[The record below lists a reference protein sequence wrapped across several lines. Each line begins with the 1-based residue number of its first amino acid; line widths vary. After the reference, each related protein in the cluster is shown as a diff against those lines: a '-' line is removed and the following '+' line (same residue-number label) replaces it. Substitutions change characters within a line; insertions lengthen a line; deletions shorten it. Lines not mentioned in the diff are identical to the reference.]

1 MPKKNS
7 YLRSE
12 KNVEISA
19 EDAEQGVIVKGSLDT
34 LVLKDKFWVMVI
46 ESKQAKFSIEAGLA
60 QILAYMLG
68 NPHPDKP
75 SFGMITSGGS
85 FIFIKLVKGDISQ
98 YGMSDL
104 FGIGNRQNN
113 LYDVLRIL
121 KRLSQ
126 LAISATTE
134 N

>member
-1 MPKKNS
+1 
-7 YLRSE
+7 
-12 KNVEISA
+12 
-19 EDAEQGVIVKGSLDT
+19 
-34 LVLKDKFWVMVI
+34 
-46 ESKQAKFSIEAGLA
+46 
-60 QILAYMLG
+60 
-68 NPHPDKP
+68 
-75 SFGMITSGGS
+75 MITSGGS

-98 YGMSDL
+98 YAMSDL